1 MHELAL
7 CQAMLAQVEAIAREH
22 QAHRVVSIT
31 LGMGPLSGVEESL
44 LKHAYPVAV
53 AGSLAEGAELLI
65 RTTPIKV
72 RCTACGEESD
82 ATANSLV
89 CAHCGDWRTELIS
102 GDELLLVSVELDK
115 EKTSLANAL
124 H

>member
-1 MHELAL
+1 
-7 CQAMLAQVEAIAREH
+7 VEAIAREH
-22 QAHRVVSIT
+22 QARKVVSIT

-65 RTTPIKV
+65 RVTPIKV
-72 RCTACGEESD
+72 RCTSCGEESD
-82 ATANSLV
+82 ATANSLL
-89 CAHCGDWRTELIS
+89 CSHCGDWRTELVS

-115 EKTSLANAL
+115 VKTQQADAL

>member
-1 MHELAL
+1 MHELAI
-7 CQAMLAQVEAIAREH
+7 CQAMLEQVEAIAREH
-22 QAHRVVSIT
+22 RAQRVVSIT

-65 RTTPIKV
+65 RVTPIKV
-72 RCTACGEESD
+72 HCSACGEQSD

-89 CAHCGDWRTELIS
+89 CAHCGDWRTDLVS
-102 GDELLLVSVELDK
+102 GDELMLLSIEFDK
-115 EKTSLANAL
+115 AKTGQVDAL

>member
-7 CQAMLAQVEAIAREH
+7 CQAMLAQVEDIVREH

-44 LKHAYPVAV
+44 LKNAYPVAI

-72 RCTACGEESD
+72 RCTSCGEESD
-82 ATANSLV
+82 ATANHLV
-89 CAHCGDWRTELIS
+89 CTHCGDWRTELIS
-102 GDELLLVSVELDK
+102 GDELLLISVELDK
-115 EKTSLANAL
+115 TKTSQENAL

>member
-7 CQAMLAQVEAIAREH
+7 CQAMLAQVEDIVREH
-22 QAHRVVSIT
+22 HAQRVVSIT

-44 LKHAYPVAV
+44 LKNAYPVAV

-72 RCTACGEESD
+72 RCTSCGEESD
-82 ATANSLV
+82 ATANHLV
-89 CAHCGDWRTELIS
+89 CTHCGDWRTELIS
-102 GDELLLVSVELDK
+102 GDELLLISVELDK
-115 EKTSLANAL
+115 AKTSQANAL

>member
-7 CQAMLAQVEAIAREH
+7 CQAMLAQVEDIVREH
-22 QAHRVVSIT
+22 QAQRVVSIT

-44 LKHAYPVAV
+44 LKNAYPVAI

-72 RCTACGEESD
+72 RCTVCGEESD
-82 ATANSLV
+82 ATANHLV
-89 CAHCGDWRTELIS
+89 CTHCGDWRTELIS
-102 GDELLLVSVELDK
+102 GDELLLISVELDK
-115 EKTSLANAL
+115 TKTSQENAL

>member
-7 CQAMLAQVEAIAREH
+7 CQAMLAQVEDIVREH
-22 QAHRVVSIT
+22 QAQRVVSIT

-44 LKHAYPVAV
+44 LKNAYPVAI

-72 RCTACGEESD
+72 RCTSCGEESD
-82 ATANSLV
+82 ATANHLV
-89 CAHCGDWRTELIS
+89 CTHCGDWRTELIS
-102 GDELLLVSVELDK
+102 GDELLLISVELDK
-115 EKTSLANAL
+115 TKTSQANAL